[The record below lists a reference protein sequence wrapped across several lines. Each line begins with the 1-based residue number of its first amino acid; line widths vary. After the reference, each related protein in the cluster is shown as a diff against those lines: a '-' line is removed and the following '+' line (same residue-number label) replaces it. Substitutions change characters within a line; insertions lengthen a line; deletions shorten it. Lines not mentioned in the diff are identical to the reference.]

1 MRENCAYLVLNER
14 REAEGVTKRSFI
26 AGVVLAFALAVSVS
40 TSWAQ
45 NRGPSTPE
53 ERKRAV
59 EIATL
64 LESDPLNKDA
74 KALSQELLFFIIQV
88 PDIQVHLCTN
98 VLGDYKKIK
107 GDYSPTITAQL
118 TFSQARFV
126 IEHPEQAKDEYLESL
141 AGVEGV
147 LRTYQNIKRAKP
159 KVKIEPLE
167 ELLVKQQAG
176 QLDEFVKN
184 AMTGCKGSH

>member
-1 MRENCAYLVLNER
+1 MSARKLLFLIIVFAMTFSG
-14 REAEGVTKRSFI
+14 ARS
-26 AGVVLAFALAVSVS
+26 L
-40 TSWAQ
+40 AQ

-64 LESDPLNKDA
+64 LENDPFNKDA
-74 KALSQELLFFIIQV
+74 KALTTELVFFLIQV
-88 PDIQVHLCTN
+88 PDIHVHLCSD

-107 GDYSPTITAQL
+107 GEYSPIVVSQL
-118 TFSQARFV
+118 TFAQGRFV
-126 IEHPEQAKDEYLESL
+126 IEHPEQADDRYLESL

-159 KVKIEPLE
+159 KVKIAGLE
-167 ELLVKQQAG
+167 ELLAKQQAG
-176 QLDEFVKN
+176 QLGEFVKT
-184 AMTGCKGSH
+184 ALTGCTAKQ

>member
-1 MRENCAYLVLNER
+1 VLRKRKETEIVFKR
-14 REAEGVTKRSFI
+14 FVITGV
-26 AGVVLAFALAVSVS
+26 ALAFALGLGVNASR
-40 TSWAQ
+40 AQ

-64 LESDPLNKDA
+64 LENDPFNKDA
-74 KALSQELLFFIIQV
+74 RALSQQLLFFLIQV
-88 PDIQVHLCTN
+88 PDIHVHICTN

-118 TFSQARFV
+118 TFSQAKFV
-126 IEHPEQAKDEYLESL
+126 IEHPEQANDEYQEYL

-147 LRTYQNIKRAKP
+147 LRTYQNIKLAKS
-159 KVKIEPLE
+159 KAKIEPLE

-176 QLDEFVKN
+176 QLGESVKT
-184 AMTGCKGSH
+184 AMAGCKASK

>member
-1 MRENCAYLVLNER
+1 MRESSVRFASKKTKMKTKKLLIVTLVLISGLFVKN
-14 REAEGVTKRSFI
+14 
-26 AGVVLAFALAVSVS
+26 AV
-40 TSWAQ
+40 AQ

-64 LESDPLNKDA
+64 LENDPFNKDA
-74 KALSQELLFFIIQV
+74 KKLTSELVFFLVQA
-88 PDIQVHLCTN
+88 PDIHVHLCSD

-107 GDYSPTITAQL
+107 GDYSPIIVSQL
-118 TFSQARFV
+118 TFSQGRFV
-126 IEHPEQAKDEYLESL
+126 IEHPEQADDWYQESM

-159 KVKIEPLE
+159 KVKISGLE
-167 ELLVKQQAG
+167 ELLAKQQAG
-176 QLDEFVKN
+176 QLADFVRTTL
-184 AMTGCKGSH
+184 AGCTAKQ